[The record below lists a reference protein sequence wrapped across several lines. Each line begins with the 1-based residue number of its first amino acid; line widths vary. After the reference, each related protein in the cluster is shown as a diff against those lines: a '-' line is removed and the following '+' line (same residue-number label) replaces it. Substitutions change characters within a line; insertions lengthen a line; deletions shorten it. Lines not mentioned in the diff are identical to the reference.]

1 MKMRNFIY
9 LIFISSA
16 LFLSSCGS
24 DKKDNPVDP
33 GDSLKAPI
41 ITSID
46 PTIVFPNDI
55 MSIKG
60 KYFGTER
67 GGSKVY
73 FNDLLVVNY
82 VSWSDQE
89 IKVAVPA
96 IKTSGKVKVIVND
109 TASNEVD
116 YTYDTRPRIFSAGV
130 GTAGIGDVVVIKGIN
145 FGNETGSVEFNKVA
159 ATKINSWNDTTINVV
174 VPVGAESGDLIIKT
188 SDGKSSDA
196 FYFTITKATD
206 PYIRQ
211 IKPGQFKVGDIV
223 AIYGDNFG
231 NARGSNYVSFNDLK
245 PADNDYIDWKNDSIK
260 VRCPIGAVSGLISV
274 RVGTQGSNY
283 VQYTIIMPKPD
294 PIINSISKNNFEVGE
309 EITINGS
316 NFTDDLTET
325 TYADFNGVKAVDYTN
340 WSDTQIKV
348 KVPQGAQSG
357 KLRVYVDGRI
367 SNGIDYTIQI
377 NTAPQITSIIPGTA
391 APNLEVSIKGKNFGS
406 TKGNSRVLFGTF
418 EVINYVEWTD
428 TQIGVK
434 VPVTNSPGEF
444 MVVVEVNSVQSN
456 KWPFTVLA
464 QANAIVDMV
473 EIPAGTFMM
482 GCGDESQDCYPKHQ
496 VTISKNFYVSK
507 TEISQA
513 QYKKVMNQSNP
524 SSIKDDDNPVER
536 LTWLQAVDFCNRLSK
551 LEGYQEAYTINGTS
565 VTLNTNASGYRLLT
579 EAEWEYAARAGG
591 TGKYGNS
598 GGKEALID
606 EIAWTSSQGKEQP
619 QHVGLL
625 KPNDFGLYDM
635 QGNVAEWVWDWY
647 DWFDPE
653 ATAQTDPLGAAS
665 GPDKVFRGGSYQDG
679 LDGCTV
685 FIRNSA
691 NPQNSSFYIGLRIA
705 RTKK

>member
-1 MKMRNFIY
+1 
-9 LIFISSA
+9 
-16 LFLSSCGS
+16 
-24 DKKDNPVDP
+24 
-33 GDSLKAPI
+33 
-41 ITSID
+41 
-46 PTIVFPNDI
+46 
-55 MSIKG
+55 
-60 KYFGTER
+60 
-67 GGSKVY
+67 
-73 FNDLLVVNY
+73 
-82 VSWSDQE
+82 
-89 IKVAVPA
+89 
-96 IKTSGKVKVIVND
+96 
-109 TASNEVD
+109 
-116 YTYDTRPRIFSAGV
+116 
-130 GTAGIGDVVVIKGIN
+130 
-145 FGNETGSVEFNKVA
+145 
-159 ATKINSWNDTTINVV
+159 
-174 VPVGAESGDLIIKT
+174 
-188 SDGKSSDA
+188 
-196 FYFTITKATD
+196 
-206 PYIRQ
+206 
-211 IKPGQFKVGDIV
+211 
-223 AIYGDNFG
+223 
-231 NARGSNYVSFNDLK
+231 
-245 PADNDYIDWKNDSIK
+245 
-260 VRCPIGAVSGLISV
+260 
-274 RVGTQGSNY
+274 
-283 VQYTIIMPKPD
+283 
-294 PIINSISKNNFEVGE
+294 
-309 EITINGS
+309 
-316 NFTDDLTET
+316 
-325 TYADFNGVKAVDYTN
+325 FNGVKALDYTN

-377 NTAPQITSIIPGTA
+377 NTTPQITNIIPGTA
-391 APNLEVSIKGKNFGS
+391 APNSEVSIKGKNFGN
-406 TKGNSRVLFGTF
+406 TKGNNRVFFGTF
-418 EVINYVEWTD
+418 EVTNYLEWTD

-434 VPVTNSPGEF
+434 VPVTGSAGEF

-464 QANAIVDMV
+464 QANPIVEMV

-507 TEISQA
+507 TEISQV

-524 SSIKDDDNPVER
+524 SSIKDDKNPVER

-551 LEGYQEAYTINGTS
+551 LEGYEEAYTINGTN
-565 VTLNTNASGYRLLT
+565 VTLNKNANGYRLLT

-606 EIAWTSSQGKEQP
+606 EIAWTSSQGIEQP

-653 ATAQTDPLGAAS
+653 ATAQTDPLGPAS
-665 GPDKVFRGGSYQDG
+665 GSDKVFRGGSYQDG
-679 LDGCTV
+679 SDGCTV

-691 NPQNSSFYIGLRIA
+691 NPQNSFFYVGLRIA